1 MKKEFKVQ
9 AISEK
14 VDVLEVNGQEYSWRC
29 LHNCHRDILVG
40 NTSTRTSTCSYTDLA
55 DAYKYPQY

>member
-14 VDVLEVNGQEYSWRC
+14 VDVLEVNGQEYSYRC
-29 LHNCHRDILVG
+29 LHNCPRDIWSG
-40 NTSTRTSTCSYTDLA
+40 NSSSRTRGCNIEVHH
-55 DAYKYPQY
+55 DAYMTVKY

>member
-14 VDVLEVNGQEYSWRC
+14 VDVLEVNGQVTQRC
-29 LHNCHRDILVG
+29 LNNC
-40 NTSTRTSTCSYTDLA
+40 TRYYYTGYSSSKQSGCKREPYK
-55 DAYKYPQY
+55 DAYMSIVD

>member
-14 VDVLEVNGQEYSWRC
+14 VDILEVNGQQPSDRC
-29 LHNCHRDILVG
+29 LHNCIRYYWKS
-40 NTSTRTSTCSYTDLA
+40 NTNSKTRGCWQKKLA
-55 DAYKYPQY
+55 DAYKVVGY

>member
-9 AISEK
+9 AISDK
-14 VDVLEVNGQEYSWRC
+14 VEILEVNGQEYSYNC

-40 NTSTRTSTCSYTDLA
+40 NTSTRKKGCRYIDHA
-55 DAYKYPQY
+55 DAYRKVEY

>member
-14 VDVLEVNGQEYSWRC
+14 VEVLEVNGQVTQRC
-29 LHNCHRDILVG
+29 LNNC
-40 NTSTRTSTCSYTDLA
+40 TRYYYEGYSSSKQGGCKRRPYH
-55 DAYKYPQY
+55 DAYMSIVD

>member
-14 VDVLEVNGQEYSWRC
+14 VEELEVNGQEYSYNC

-40 NTSTRTSTCSYTDLA
+40 NSSTLKGCKYKDHP
-55 DAYKYPQY
+55 DAYMRVDQ

>member
-14 VDVLEVNGQEYSWRC
+14 VDVLEVNGQESSYNC
-29 LHNCHRDILVG
+29 LHNCKRWIWVG
-40 NTSTRTSTCSYTDLA
+40 NSNSRTRGCYQVKHL
-55 DAYKYPQY
+55 DAYMKVEY